1 MAGSVA
7 EAVKTSDAF
16 IRRMSPSSGNVGKWW
31 VCGLLLLALML
42 NYMDR
47 QTLSLTIVPIS
58 AELGLS
64 NTQYGQLEKG
74 FGYAFAFGG
83 LVAGW
88 LADKFGVR
96 WMYPLVLLGWSAAGV
111 ASGYADRI
119 GQALAPLAA
128 SWWPGFVD
136 PDAPTDCAFLGFLV
150 LRTALGFFESGQWP
164 CALITTQRLL
174 EPADRPFGNGV
185 LQSGASLGAI
195 LTPLV
200 VQALVTDQ
208 PGTWRWP
215 FVVIGAVGLLWILP
229 WTWLMAGIRLEAPPG
244 SPIADAGPSPT
255 PSRRGPLVRRV
266 LALMVVVVAINLTWH
281 FFRVWLPKMLEEYH
295 GYQAATVR
303 YFTAA
308 YYIATDIGCITV
320 GVAVKLL
327 SARRMSVHA
336 ARLTT
341 FLACALLTA
350 LSTVASAL
358 DRGPLLLVTLLAIG
372 FGSLGLFPNYYS
384 LTQEISRRHQGKV
397 TGALSCLTW
406 VVTAEMQQ
414 LVGQHV
420 DHTHSYAGGIF
431 WVGLA
436 PAVAWLALY
445 LLWDGNGLQSVPPSG
460 KIGL

>member
-1 MAGSVA
+1 MV
-7 EAVKTSDAF
+7 
-16 IRRMSPSSGNVGKWW
+16 PSSGNVGKWW

-74 FGYAFAFGG
+74 FGYAFAVGG

-88 LADKFGVR
+88 AADRFSVR
-96 WMYPLVLLGWSAAGV
+96 WIYPLVLLGWSAAGI

-119 GQALAPLAA
+119 GQTIAPWVDA
-128 SWWPGFVD
+128 WWPGFID
-136 PDAPTDCAFLGFLV
+136 PSKPTDCAFLGFLS
-150 LRTALGFFESGQWP
+150 LRTVLGFFESGQWP

-174 EPADRPFGNGV
+174 DPADRPFGNGI

-200 VQALVTDQ
+200 VQLLVTDE

-215 FVVIGAVGLLWILP
+215 FVVIGAVGVLWILP
-229 WTWLMAGIRLEAPPG
+229 WMWLVAGIHLEPEPRPVPSTEDACRVGQAERRPTTFSADPGGPALRLSHPT
-244 SPIADAGPSPT
+244 DAAAA
-255 PSRRGPLVRRV
+255 SRRRGLLVRRFVSLVAVV
-266 LALMVVVVAINLTWH
+266 LAINLTWH
-281 FFRVWLPKMLEEYH
+281 FFRAWLPKMLEEYH
-295 GYQAATVR
+295 GYPASGVR

-308 YYIATDIGCITV
+308 YYIATDLGCITV

-327 SARRMSVHA
+327 TARGMAVHSARWI
-336 ARLTT
+336 T
-341 FLACALLTA
+341 FLACAALTA

-358 DRGPLLLVTLLAIG
+358 ERGPLLLGVLLLIG

-397 TGALSCLTW
+397 TGTLSFITW
-406 VVTAEMQQ
+406 IATAEMQQ
-414 LVGQHV
+414 KVGEYV
-420 DHTHSYAGGIF
+420 DRT
-431 WVGLA
+431 
-436 PAVAWLALY
+436 
-445 LLWDGNGLQSVPPSG
+445 Q
-460 KIGL
+460 

>member
-1 MAGSVA
+1 MV
-7 EAVKTSDAF
+7 
-16 IRRMSPSSGNVGKWW
+16 PSSANVGKWW

-58 AELGLS
+58 TELGLS

-74 FGYAFAFGG
+74 FGYAFAVGG

-88 LADKFGVR
+88 AADRFSVR
-96 WMYPLVLLGWSAAGV
+96 WIYPLVLLGWSAAGI

-119 GQALAPLAA
+119 GQAIAPWVAA
-128 SWWPGFVD
+128 WWPGFID
-136 PDAPTDCAFLGFLV
+136 PSKPTDCAFLGFLS
-150 LRTALGFFESGQWP
+150 LRTVLGFFESGQWP

-174 EPADRPFGNGV
+174 DPADRPFGNGL

-200 VQALVTDQ
+200 VQALVTDE

-215 FVVIGAVGLLWILP
+215 FVVIGAVGVLWILP
-229 WTWLMAGIRLEAPPG
+229 WMWLVAGLRLEPVPRPVHATDAAAAP
-244 SPIADAGPSPT
+244 A
-255 PSRRGPLVRRV
+255 RRGLLVRRFVSLVAVV
-266 LALMVVVVAINLTWH
+266 LAINLTWH
-281 FFRVWLPKMLEEYH
+281 FFRAWLPKMLEEYH
-295 GYQAATVR
+295 GYPASGVR

-308 YYIATDIGCITV
+308 YYIATDLGCITV

-327 SARRMSVHA
+327 TARGMAVHSARWI
-336 ARLTT
+336 T
-341 FLACALLTA
+341 FLACAALTA

-358 DRGPLLLVTLLAIG
+358 ERGPLLLAILLLIG

-397 TGALSCLTW
+397 TGTLSFITW
-406 VVTAEMQQ
+406 IATAEMQQ
-414 LVGQHV
+414 KVGEYV
-420 DHTHSYAGGIF
+420 DRTQSYAGGIF
-431 WVGLA
+431 WAGLA
-436 PAVAWLALY
+436 PIAAFVVLS
-445 LLWDGNGLQSVPPSG
+445 LLWGRSETPRPEDQGAQP
-460 KIGL
+460 

>member
-1 MAGSVA
+1 MPG
-7 EAVKTSDAF
+7 
-16 IRRMSPSSGNVGKWW
+16 SSGDVRKWW

-74 FGYAFAFGG
+74 FGYAFALGG

-88 LADKFGVR
+88 LADKFSVR

-111 ASGYADRI
+111 ASGLADRI
-119 GQALAPLAA
+119 GEALAPLAA

-136 PDAPTDCAFLGFLV
+136 PGKPTDCAFLGFLV

-174 EPADRPFGNGV
+174 APADRPLGNGV

-200 VQALVTDQ
+200 VQSLVTDQ

-215 FVVIGAVGLLWILP
+215 FVVIGAMGLLWILP
-229 WTWLMAGIRLEAPPG
+229 WTWFISGVRLEAPPRASETAG
-244 SPIADAGPSPT
+244 ADT
-255 PSRRGPLVRRV
+255 PATPPRRGLLVRRV
-266 LALMVVVVAINLTWH
+266 LSLMVVVVAINLTWH

-295 GYQAATVR
+295 GYRASTVR
-303 YFTAA
+303 YFTAC
-308 YYIATDIGCITV
+308 YYIATDLGCLATGI
-320 GVAVKLL
+320 AVKLL

-341 FLACALLTA
+341 FLACTLLTA
-350 LSTVASAL
+350 LSTIASGL
-358 DRGPLLLVTLLAIG
+358 ERGPLLLVTLLLIG

-406 VVTAEMQQ
+406 IVTAEMQQ
-414 LVGQHV
+414 RVGQHV
-420 DHTHSYAGGIF
+420 DQTQSYAAGIF

-436 PAVAWLALY
+436 PAAAFVALC
-445 LLWDGNGLQSVPPSG
+445 LLWGRSSPPSR
-460 KIGL
+460 

>member
-1 MAGSVA
+1 
-7 EAVKTSDAF
+7 
-16 IRRMSPSSGNVGKWW
+16 MSPSSGSVGKWW
-31 VCGLLLLALML
+31 VCGLLLMALML

-64 NTQYGQLEKG
+64 NAQYGQLEKG

-83 LVAGW
+83 LLAGW
-88 LADKFGVR
+88 LADKFSVR
-96 WMYPLVLLGWSAAGV
+96 WMYPLVLFGWSAAGV

-128 SWWPGFVD
+128 SWWPGSVD
-136 PDAPTDCAFLGFLV
+136 PSKPTDCAFLGFLV

-200 VQALVTDQ
+200 VEALVTEQ
-208 PGTWRWP
+208 AGTWRWP
-215 FVVIGAVGLLWILP
+215 FVAIGAVGLLWILP
-229 WTWLMAGIRLEAPPG
+229 WTWLVAGVRLEAPPRP
-244 SPIADAGPSPT
+244 SAVSCEDASST
-255 PSRRGPLVRRV
+255 PARGGLVVRRV
-266 LALMVVVVAINLTWH
+266 LALVVVVVAINLTWH
-281 FFRVWLPKMLEEYH
+281 FFRAWLPKMLEEYH
-295 GYQAATVR
+295 GYRAAAVR
-303 YFTAA
+303 YFTAG
-308 YYIATDIGCITV
+308 YYIATDLGCIAT

-327 SARRMSVHA
+327 SARRMTVHA

-341 FLACALLTA
+341 FLACSLLTA

-358 DRGPLLLVTLLAIG
+358 DRGPLLLVMLLLIG

-397 TGALSCLTW
+397 TGALGFVTW
-406 VVTAEMQQ
+406 VATAEMQQ
-414 LVGQHV
+414 FVGEYV
-420 DHTHSYAGGIF
+420 DRTQSYAGGIF
-431 WVGLA
+431 WAGLA
-436 PAVAWLALY
+436 PGVALLALC
-445 LLWDGNGLQSVPPSG
+445 LLWERSETPPAR
-460 KIGL
+460 